1 MLICRADVNELTVG
15 AKAFKA
21 RVWAHVSA
29 VVAVF
34 DKGLKF
40 HCSNVPE
47 GGKDDK
53 ELRAGGVGWINIR
66 VWRKYLTELLA
77 CRVAE
82 MEI

>member
-53 ELRAGGVGWINIR
+53 ELRAGGVDRLPSLEETSG
-66 VWRKYLTELLA
+66 VVVGT
-77 CRVAE
+77 
-82 MEI
+82 